1 MAHTSKVVKELSAN
15 RGVAAPQQFAHD
27 KKAAGRLIYGGKV
40 SRSAVVETGLPEIRD
55 PSFSPENLYL
65 ANDIKTLNRW
75 IRYYDTFHPI
85 LPNSLDIHAFFPIS
99 DFSFKGVKD
108 PKILDFYTYVKE
120 DVLKLLDWVI
130 LASREYE
137 VLGEVFTFF
146 GWDSYNGYYNSS
158 TILNPDILDIYPFDM
173 EGQRKFIISMDI
185 PQNLDLLWR
194 KKDMDSRY
202 RTLWNR
208 LDPVIRRC
216 VETGYK
222 IPLSP
227 NNCFGIQRLAFAYDT
242 RGTSQVLR
250 CLKDLFHEDKL
261 REAQMAVADGHI
273 TPMRLWKI
281 GNTGAGYMPQPEEL
295 DEWRDMLQRA
305 QHQNLFQIVCH
316 DSVEYEVKGI
326 SEGLLD
332 IKGEM
337 EKIEERILTALYTS
351 KAMTTGEGPTFSSSV
366 IAMKVLEG
374 RYQNK
379 LYRIESII
387 KQLFRKIAMQHE
399 FYEATPAE
407 VNDHIYRGKSD
418 RKLMVPKVH
427 WENYFSFAKDIER
440 AKFYLELAKAHK
452 MSYKRVLEV
461 LGLDIGEEGRL
472 VENEINSVFSDDVLQ
487 ARIKKVLQLTGGSA
501 GTGDEGETGPRKGLP
516 NNFAEPGGGGGG
528 EGGASPLEEAGA
540 EIPEGTKQPP
550 LPNAE
555 EQKEAL

>member
-1 MAHTSKVVKELSAN
+1 MMYRVRIHSIGKSGRGYFKEPRVYPYNKDIVEYSGNVYSLDLPPN
-15 RGVAAPQQFAHD
+15 RLYVS
-27 KKAAGRLIYGGKV
+27 RRNGKV
-40 SRSAVVETGLPEIRD
+40 CVTG
-55 PSFSPENLYL
+55 N
-65 ANDIKTLNRW
+65 
-75 IRYYDTFHPI
+75 
-85 LPNSLDIHAFFPIS
+85 
-99 DFSFKGVKD
+99 
-108 PKILDFYTYVKE
+108 
-120 DVLKLLDWVI
+120 
-130 LASREYE
+130 
-137 VLGEVFTFF
+137 
-146 GWDSYNGYYNSS
+146 
-158 TILNPDILDIYPFDM
+158 
-173 EGQRKFIISMDI
+173 
-185 PQNLDLLWR
+185 
-194 KKDMDSRY
+194 
-202 RTLWNR
+202 
-208 LDPVIRRC
+208 
-216 VETGYK
+216 
-222 IPLSP
+222 
-227 NNCFGIQRLAFAYDT
+227 
-242 RGTSQVLR
+242 
-250 CLKDLFHEDKL
+250 
-261 REAQMAVADGHI
+261 
-273 TPMRLWKI
+273 
-281 GNTGAGYMPQPEEL
+281 
-295 DEWRDMLQRA
+295 
-305 QHQNLFQIVCH
+305 
-316 DSVEYEVKGI
+316 
-326 SEGLLD
+326 
-332 IKGEM
+332 
-337 EKIEERILTALYTS
+337 
-351 KAMTTGEGPTFSSSV
+351 TFSSSV

-379 LYRIESII
+379 LYRIEAII

-399 FYEATPAE
+399 FYEATTAE